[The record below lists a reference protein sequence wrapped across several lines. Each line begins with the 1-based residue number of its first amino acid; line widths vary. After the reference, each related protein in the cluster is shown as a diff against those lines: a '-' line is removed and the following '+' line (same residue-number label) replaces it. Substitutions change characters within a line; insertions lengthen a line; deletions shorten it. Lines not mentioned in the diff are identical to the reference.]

1 MEFKTIGFI
10 GMGLIGGS
18 VARAVKRCEPDTK
31 LFLMSRSI
39 ETVRQAYDLG
49 LTESEKN
56 ASIEEIAGCDL
67 IILCAPVVKNLEY
80 LSLLAE
86 HVSGETLITDV
97 GSVKGDIHELCIR
110 LDLEEHFI
118 GGHPMAG
125 KEKFGIENSSEEI
138 LVGANYVLT
147 PTAKSRESDIG
158 KMKAFVLMLGANPL
172 IIDYHRHDEVAGA
185 ISHLPHMISYA
196 LADMVREMDTD
207 GLMKAMAAGG
217 FRDMTR
223 VAASSPEMWTA
234 ICSSN
239 KKVISSQIDDY
250 IKKLLM
256 IKDYIDRDD
265 SDSLRRLFSLAKAYK
280 DNM

>member
-18 VARAVKRCEPDTK
+18 VARAVKKCEPDTK

-49 LTESEKN
+49 LTENEKN

-158 KMKAFVLMLGANPL
+158 KMKNFVLMLGANPL